1 MSVEPSSDLVV
12 NFSKREKEVAR
23 LMLEGLTD
31 QDIADQ
37 LFISINIA
45 RTHIKNVY
53 KKLGISTRSRAILE
67 LCNRPQLLD

>member
-1 MSVEPSSDLVV
+1 
-12 NFSKREKEVAR
+12 
-23 LMLEGLTD
+23 MLEGLTD

-37 LFISINIA
+37 LFISINTA

-67 LCNRPQLLD
+67 FRDRPQLLD